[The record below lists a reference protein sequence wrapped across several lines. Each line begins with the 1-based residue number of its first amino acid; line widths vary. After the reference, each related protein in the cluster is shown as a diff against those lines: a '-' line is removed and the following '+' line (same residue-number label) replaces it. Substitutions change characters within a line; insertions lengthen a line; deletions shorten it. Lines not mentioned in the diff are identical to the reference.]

1 MIVIGSKL
9 TTPIEGIESFL
20 LHLEFL
26 KRFLVELSHQKDFI
40 GLKRKKML
48 FQSKIFLSQTLT
60 SSFEVARLISD
71 DSYGLVFGFNTFVA
85 LLFQSILTLV
95 VADDAGLALPP
106 RTQAS

>member
-1 MIVIGSKL
+1 MI
-9 TTPIEGIESFL
+9 
-20 LHLEFL
+20 
-26 KRFLVELSHQKDFI
+26 
-40 GLKRKKML
+40 
-48 FQSKIFLSQTLT
+48 